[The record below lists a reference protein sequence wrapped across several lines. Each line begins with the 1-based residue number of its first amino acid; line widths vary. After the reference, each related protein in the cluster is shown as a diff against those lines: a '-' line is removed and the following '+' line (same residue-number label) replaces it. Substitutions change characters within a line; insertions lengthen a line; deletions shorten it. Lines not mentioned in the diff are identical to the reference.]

1 MRKASTFLFR
11 NYSLYV
17 SVQHNT
23 KEFWCCNFLLYN
35 VEDYYCFIWV
45 NIDKFCVLTS
55 TENGKV
61 KLSSRN
67 NLISSRC
74 NTFHKVVGWSTPF
87 KPELSLYYIKSKA
100 FVWCIWSRQSFPF
113 ESFFFVICL
122 VFCQSSTG
130 LAFVSISTAL
140 KAARSRWSRRTPL

>member
-1 MRKASTFLFR
+1 MRKASMFPFR

-17 SVQHNT
+17 SVQRNT

-45 NIDKFCVLTS
+45 NIYKFCVLTS

-67 NLISSRC
+67 NLISSGC
-74 NTFHKVVGWSTPF
+74 NTFHTVVGWSTPF
-87 KPELSLYYIKSKA
+87 KPELSLYHIKSKA
-100 FVWCIWSRQSFPF
+100 FV
-113 ESFFFVICL
+113 
-122 VFCQSSTG
+122 
-130 LAFVSISTAL
+130 
-140 KAARSRWSRRTPL
+140 